1 MALATDESAAAV
13 AAAMGGATES
23 VEKLAAAM
31 KALDDKHVEVTASV
45 SGISGPVAGAIV
57 QVEALKAAM
66 AGLGDTSVKIS
77 ADVSGAGRTAA
88 AAAGGFRLWGTGIRL
103 TGNAIHWLI
112 AGTLEFLAVGIP
124 ALIAGA
130 AGAFVLYQG
139 AVEQVIPRMQALYT
153 STEATASMLHRTAG
167 DVLGLGH
174 AWQTAQNAANPL
186 AWELLGAYIN
196 GAKTSMHGLAD
207 AGLQVDQVLAQF
219 AAKLDVDMRQGATQI
234 AGLLHDMVPDL
245 VEFGQIF
252 GNIGHAILNFA
263 AAMPGLAGVLL
274 GVVDAISTL
283 IRWVSE
289 IPPVFITAFMA
300 FEEFIRW
307 GGLLAGWIAPLV
319 LRIGMLASA
328 VGADGLGIALTN
340 ASSSLSVFAGASK
353 AFFGLIGTLISQMVL
368 WGRTIV
374 ATIADM
380 GLLAGTMELLSA
392 VNPLAWVVI
401 GVAALAALGLWLGR
415 TKDAA
420 GELASTLDT
429 RLASATS
436 LDTIQVATQNIRQL
450 DQALQQ
456 TAGAGGGAL
465 GLLTGGMI
473 GLGGAT
479 RNTGSAWA
487 YLGNTILAALGG
499 NVAGTPL
506 AQLTHSLKLQQTAI
520 GMTIAGANTL
530 SRVYGT
536 TFTQSL
542 ALADAAGVNLG
553 KTQIVMGKDANI
565 AGQQIENLVTGYKR
579 MDQVGGILG
588 TDMNALA
595 IQSGLANTQ
604 IGKVNQALDQFQQN
618 STSLTSTIA
627 TLNQDITQIGNVGVA
642 AGKKFSVFSG
652 TYQLSLNKA
661 ALALRSFTG
670 TGAQAWQNYDSA
682 LGSAQQYM
690 DALRTAT
697 AYGGVQQKQ
706 FTGAMAY
713 SVAELLPLAAHSRTA
728 TEQLSALAQ
737 EAGGPAT
744 GNFQT
749 LKQWVDSNK
758 ISAQQYAQIIQ
769 QLTGQLSNAGA
780 AAKEFA
786 STLQSSMQQEISNAL
801 LGTEHL
807 NQTVGQFS
815 KAVQASGGT
824 ITATNPAYQAM
835 LALLTSSG
843 FTSAQAAA
851 ELKLMM
857 NQIDGTASAAS
868 GSAGPFGAMRGAIG
882 GVGNQAAQAAGAIRG
897 LEAAI
902 AALKGKTIYIDVVQ
916 QGAGINVQG
925 GTPGTRITG
934 GGGAYG
940 SIQHRA
946 GGGTATRGMALVG
959 EEGPELMWMRG
970 GEHVLPAGPTA
981 ALMHA
986 AGGAHG
992 YAGGTSTFDKL
1003 LHLLERDFRLIEN
1016 GLRTNLKKPQGVW
1029 FPSIIKLVEE
1039 IRRDFAK
1046 HLITQQQE
1054 LALLKQAETRNKRL
1068 EGIAVRHAE
1077 SKDLTALAN
1086 LFAPKHH
1093 AAHLL
1098 GPIAALIAQVE
1109 KAHGAGVIGKDKEG
1123 RLVRQL
1129 KHDNEKLLDLEQ
1141 DRSKILTALHNAEA
1155 HYLAEVKAE
1164 RAYAASVTSA
1174 AESSASLSTI
1184 LGGATGPV
1192 SSSYLLAS
1200 MRMDLSTI
1208 RRFDSDIR
1216 KLEKLGLDKNL
1227 LNQIIQMGPAQGD
1240 PVAQALINGPLS
1252 NIKAMNATEA
1262 HITGASR
1269 QLGQSTSKEMFKA
1282 GIDAARGLVKG
1293 IELEKKQIDKVM
1305 EQVARDMARTLRRE
1319 LKAHSPSEVTRQIG
1333 RDVIDGIPLGVTDRL
1348 PSLDSSLRTAA
1359 GHVSSALGSA
1369 AGVRGSG
1376 GGSMEITVPVTVML
1390 DGKILTR
1397 TVQTHSLRVDRRNG
1411 ANNLSLRRGRGQ

>member
-1 MALATDESAAAV
+1 MDLQAVEQQFLANLVPYIDALSAGILKAEEFAAANKEAEDAAVKMALAADDSALVV
-13 AAAMGGATES
+13 ATAMGKATDS
-23 VEKLAAAM
+23 VEKLAVAM
-31 KALDDKHVEVTASV
+31 KALDDKHVSVTASV
-45 SGISGPVAGAIV
+45 SGISGPVPGAV
-57 QVEALKAAM
+57 AQVEALKAAM
-66 AGLGDTSVKIS
+66 AGLGDATVKVN

-88 AAAGGFRLWGTGIRL
+88 AAGAGFRLWGTGIRL
-103 TGNAIHWLI
+103 TGNMIHWLI
-112 AGTLEFLAVGIP
+112 AGTSEFLAVGIP

-139 AVEQVIPRMQALYT
+139 AVEQVVPRMQALYT
-153 STEATASMLHRTAG
+153 TTEATASLLHRTAG

-420 GELASTLDT
+420 GELASTLNT
-429 RLASATS
+429 RLANATS

-456 TAGAGGGAL
+456 TASAGGGAL
-465 GLLTGGMI
+465 SLLTGGMA
-473 GLGGAT
+473 GLGGTT

-506 AQLTHSLKLQQTAI
+506 AQLTNSLKLQQTAI
-520 GMTIAGANTL
+520 GMTISGANKL

-553 KTQIVMGKDANI
+553 KTQVVMGKDANI
-565 AGQQIENLVTGYKR
+565 AGQQVENLVTGYKR

-588 TDMNALA
+588 TDLNAVA
-595 IQSGLANTQ
+595 IQSGLAGTQ
-604 IGKVNQALDQFQQN
+604 ISKVNQALDQFQQN

-627 TLNQDITQIGNVGVA
+627 ALNQDITQIGNVGVA

-652 TYQLSLNKA
+652 QYQLSLNKA
-661 ALALRSFTG
+661 ALSLRSFTG

-682 LGSAQQYM
+682 LNQAQQYM
-690 DALRTAT
+690 DALRTAS
-697 AYGGVQQKQ
+697 AYGALGQKQ
-706 FTGAMAY
+706 FTQAMSY
-713 SVAELLPLAAHSRTA
+713 SVAELLPFAAHSRTA
-728 TEQLSALAQ
+728 TEELSALAQ

-758 ISAQQYAQIIQ
+758 ISAGQYAKIIQ
-769 QLTGQLSNAGA
+769 QVTGQLSNAGA
-780 AAKEFA
+780 AAREFA
-786 STLQSSMQQEISNAL
+786 STLQSSMQQEIANAL
-801 LGTEHL
+801 LGTERL
-807 NQTVGQFS
+807 NQTVGQFA
-815 KAVQASGGT
+815 KAVQNSGGT
-824 ITATNPAYQAM
+824 ITAQDPAYRSM
-835 LALLTSSG
+835 LDFLTSAG
-843 FTSAQAAA
+843 YTTAQAKAQ
-851 ELKLMM
+851 LDFMIKS
-857 NQIDGTASAAS
+857 IDGTSTAAS
-868 GSAGPFGAMRGAIG
+868 NSSGPLGAMRGAIG
-882 GVGNQAAQAAGAIRG
+882 GVGS
-897 LEAAI
+897 EAAT
-902 AALKGKTIYIDVVQ
+902 AAAAVRAVALAIDALHSKTITVDVLTE
-916 QGAGINVQG
+916 GAGLSLAG
-925 GTPGTRITG
+925 GGGRRITG
-934 GGGAYG
+934 NARGTGPGGAE
-940 SIQHRA
+940 
-946 GGGTATRGMALVG
+946 RGLSLVG
-959 EEGPELMWMRG
+959 EQGPELMWMRG

-1016 GLRTNLKKPQGVW
+1016 GLRVNLKKPQGVW

-1046 HLITQQQE
+1046 HLITQQEE
-1054 LALLKQAETRNKRL
+1054 LRLLHLAEARNKRL

-1077 SKDLTALAN
+1077 SKDLTALAD

-1109 KAHGAGVIGKDKEG
+1109 KAHGAGVIGKDKETG
-1123 RLVRQL
+1123 W
-1129 KHDNEKLLDLEQ
+1129 
-1141 DRSKILTALHNAEA
+1141 SGSCATTTA
-1155 HYLAEVKAE
+1155 
-1164 RAYAASVTSA
+1164 SC
-1174 AESSASLSTI
+1174 
-1184 LGGATGPV
+1184 
-1192 SSSYLLAS
+1192 
-1200 MRMDLSTI
+1200 
-1208 RRFDSDIR
+1208 
-1216 KLEKLGLDKNL
+1216 
-1227 LNQIIQMGPAQGD
+1227 
-1240 PVAQALINGPLS
+1240 
-1252 NIKAMNATEA
+1252 
-1262 HITGASR
+1262 
-1269 QLGQSTSKEMFKA
+1269 
-1282 GIDAARGLVKG
+1282 
-1293 IELEKKQIDKVM
+1293 
-1305 EQVARDMARTLRRE
+1305 
-1319 LKAHSPSEVTRQIG
+1319 
-1333 RDVIDGIPLGVTDRL
+1333 
-1348 PSLDSSLRTAA
+1348 
-1359 GHVSSALGSA
+1359 
-1369 AGVRGSG
+1369 
-1376 GGSMEITVPVTVML
+1376 
-1390 DGKILTR
+1390 
-1397 TVQTHSLRVDRRNG
+1397 
-1411 ANNLSLRRGRGQ
+1411 